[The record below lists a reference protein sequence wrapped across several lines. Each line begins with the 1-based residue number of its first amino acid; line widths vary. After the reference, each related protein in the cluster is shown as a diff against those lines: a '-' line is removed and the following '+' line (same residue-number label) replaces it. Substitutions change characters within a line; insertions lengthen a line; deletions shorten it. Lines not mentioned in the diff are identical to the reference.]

1 VRLGYRGGRSGEKAV
16 LIPLGIAGIAGVALT
31 GWAAYVARKAEEAVP
46 PDGSFADVPG
56 AQLHFLDMRP
66 DVEKGPP
73 IVMLHGLMG
82 QMRNFSHSLA
92 GRLARNHRV
101 ILIDRPGW
109 GYSRLTG
116 PRPGIAVQ
124 AGMIAALIEQL
135 GLEQPL
141 LVGHSMGGAV
151 SLALALDHPER
162 VRGLALI
169 APYTQPVDRPPD
181 VFKGLMV
188 PKGLRGP
195 LAWTIAVPIAMRTG
209 KLKSAQVFAPDPV
222 PADFATRGGGVL
234 TVRPAAFLQGTFEI
248 AIGKA
253 EMERQA
259 PRYGEI
265 GVPVAILYGRQDALL
280 DPELHGTRTAEAIPR
295 GSIEMIDGGHMLPVA
310 HAAETEAWLR
320 RVLAA

>member
-1 VRLGYRGGRSGEKAV
+1 ML
-16 LIPLGIAGIAGVALT
+16 LPLGIVGVLVLGLAGWSAFVS
-31 GWAAYVARKAEEAVP
+31 RKVEEAVP

-56 AQLHFLDMRP
+56 ARLHFLDMRP
-66 DVEKGPP
+66 EVETGPP

-92 GRLARNHRV
+92 GRLSRDHRV

-109 GYSRLTG
+109 GYSKLTG
-116 PRPGIAVQ
+116 PRPGIAAQ

-135 GLEQPL
+135 GLEKPL

-151 SLALALDHPER
+151 SLALALDRPEL
-162 VRGLALI
+162 VRGLALV

-181 VFKGLMV
+181 VFKGLVV
-188 PKGLRGP
+188 PSVLRGP
-195 LAWTIAVPIAMRTG
+195 LAWTVAVPVSIRTG
-209 KLKSAQVFAPDPV
+209 KAKSEAVFAPDPV
-222 PADFATRGGGVL
+222 PADFGTRGGGVL

-248 AIGKA
+248 GIGKA

-265 GVPVAILYGRQDALL
+265 RVPVAILYGRQDALL
-280 DPELHGTRTAEAIPR
+280 DPDLHGTKTAQAIP
-295 GSIEMIDGGHMLPVA
+295 GGAVETIDGGHMLPVA

-320 RVLAA
+320 RVLAG

>member
-1 VRLGYRGGRSGEKAV
+1 MLLLTGLAALLVLGLA
-16 LIPLGIAGIAGVALT
+16 
-31 GWAAYVARKAEEAVP
+31 GWAAYVTSKAEEAVP

-56 AQLHFLDMRP
+56 ARLHFLDMRP
-66 DVEKGPP
+66 DDEKGAP
-73 IVMLHGLMG
+73 IVMIHGLMG

-92 GRLARNHRV
+92 GRLAKDHRV

-109 GYSRLTG
+109 GYSKLTG
-116 PRPGIAVQ
+116 PRPAIAEQ

-135 GLEQPL
+135 GLEKPL

-151 SLALALDHPER
+151 ALALALDHPEL

-169 APYTQPVDRPPD
+169 APYTQPIDRPPG
-181 VFKGLMV
+181 VFKGLLV
-188 PKGLRGP
+188 PRVLRGP
-195 LAWTIAVPIAMRTG
+195 LAWTVAVPVAMRTG
-209 KLKSAQVFAPDPV
+209 KAKSVEVFAPDPV
-222 PADFATRGGGVL
+222 PPDFGTRGGGVL
-234 TVRPAAFLQGTFEI
+234 TVRPASFLQGTFEI
-248 AIGKA
+248 GIAKT

-265 GVPVAILYGRQDALL
+265 KVPVAILYGRQDALL
-280 DPELHGTRTAEAIPR
+280 DPELHGTKTAQAIP
-295 GSIEMIDGGHMLPVA
+295 GATIDIVEGGHMLPVA

>member
-1 VRLGYRGGRSGEKAV
+1 V
-16 LIPLGIAGIAGVALT
+16 LIVLGLICVVGLALAGWT
-31 GWAAYVARKAEEAVP
+31 AYVARKVEETVP
-46 PDGSFADVPG
+46 PDGSFADVGG
-56 AQLHFLDMRP
+56 ARLHFLDMRP
-66 DVEKGPP
+66 DDEKGPP

-92 GRLARNHRV
+92 GRLATDHRV

-109 GYSRLTG
+109 GYSKLTG
-116 PRPGIAVQ
+116 QRPGIAAQ

-181 VFKGLMV
+181 VFKGLVV
-188 PKGLRGP
+188 PWVLRGP
-195 LAWTIAVPIAMRTG
+195 LAWTVAVPISMRTG
-209 KLKSAQVFAPDPV
+209 KAKSEAVFAPDPV
-222 PADFATRGGGVL
+222 PEDFATRGGGVL
-234 TVRPAAFLQGTFEI
+234 TVRPAAFLQGSFEI
-248 AIGKA
+248 GIGKA
-253 EMERQA
+253 EMTRQA

-265 GVPVAILYGRQDALL
+265 RLPVAILYGRQDALL
-280 DPELHGTRTAEAIPR
+280 DPELHGRKTADAIP
-295 GSIEMIDGGHMLPVA
+295 GATIEIIDGGHMLPVT
-310 HAAETEAWLR
+310 HAGETEAWLR
-320 RVLAA
+320 RLLA